1 MAAMTEPSGFAVAH
15 GWYLAGVYTGLSKIE
30 VMWQCYQS
38 PNFVSVFVWR
48 NSVGVD
54 SQFWWGIE
62 FLANKLAGF
71 DSRTVTIV
79 KLLVK
84 SLCAHMC
91 TLISPILLCTY
102 VHIKPKLI
110 LFNIVAPPASYANI
124 NSLSTKPM
132 FKTFHLEPIQV
143 VLCIKLGLWVHWWGL
158 LHLPNYCAHMCT
170 IIFHRGLI

>member
-1 MAAMTEPSGFAVAH
+1 MYTLAPVCSILSVGSTTPHMAVMTEPSGFAVAH

-48 NSVGVD
+48 NSVGGD

-79 KLLVK
+79 KPLVNRNVYIVLTYMLEEIQVQK
-84 SLCAHMC
+84 KYWYF
-91 TLISPILLCTY
+91 TVNTRILL
-102 VHIKPKLI
+102 
-110 LFNIVAPPASYANI
+110 F
-124 NSLSTKPM
+124 
-132 FKTFHLEPIQV
+132 
-143 VLCIKLGLWVHWWGL
+143 GL
-158 LHLPNYCAHMCT
+158 NKEKK
-170 IIFHRGLI
+170 